1 MKKLAFKFWALSLIL
16 LSGCNVVKLN
26 NNSFNSNLNTLAFSN
41 NDTLTF
47 TTSLK
52 HVIDSVL
59 IDDDVYN
66 VGGKLFLFPLNLRPG
81 GLHKIKL
88 NFYLSNRRTKQVE
101 KEILILADTAPKII
115 TIDNYI
121 TIPHNT
127 SLFTQGLE
135 FNNGVLF
142 ESAGRYGES
151 SVNKINHITGEIT
164 AQINVDSN
172 LFAEGLTIIDDT
184 IFVLTWKEGLLL
196 QLDSNLK
203 EIEKK
208 AYSHEGWGLCND
220 GHSFIASDG
229 SDKIYFMD
237 PQSLEV
243 INQVTVYNH
252 QETVMLLNELEWID
266 GYLLANVWGKQ
277 FMVVFDPESGKVLCQ
292 IDFSEIIEKYHLEG
306 KGVLNGLAFD
316 RESNKLYFTGKN
328 WPYYFVSYLPKELQR

>member
-1 MKKLAFKFWALSLIL
+1 MKKLAFKFWALSLML

-26 NNSFNSNLNTLAFSN
+26 NNSFNSNHKTLAFSN

-47 TTSLK
+47 TTSYK
-52 HVIDSVL
+52 RVIDSVL
-59 IDDDVYN
+59 INDDVYI
-66 VGGKLFLFPLNLRPG
+66 VGAKSFLFSLNGRDG
-81 GLHKIKL
+81 GLQKIKL
-88 NFYLSNRRTKQVE
+88 NFYLSNRKTKQIE
-101 KEILILADTAPKII
+101 KEIFILADTAPKSIS
-115 TIDNYI
+115 IDNYI

-135 FNNGVLF
+135 FNKGVLF

-151 SVNKINHITGEIT
+151 SVTKINHITGEIT
-164 AQINVDSN
+164 SQVKVDPN
-172 LFAEGLTIIDDT
+172 IFAEGLTIIDDT

-220 GHSFIASDG
+220 GFSFIASDG

-237 PQSLEV
+237 PKSLEV

-252 QETVMLLNELEWID
+252 QETVLMLNELEWIN
-266 GYLLANVWGKQ
+266 GYLVANVWGKEYL
-277 FMVVFDPESGKVLCQ
+277 VVIDPDTGKVLYQ

-306 KGVLNGLAFD
+306 KGTLNGLAFD
-316 RESNKLYFTGKN
+316 KESNKLYFTGKN